1 MIWLIAITSILA
13 LGWLVLYYAKQ
24 AAKSESKAGYN
35 EDAAKEIKR
44 QADTLT
50 VVGTDA
56 DTLDSLRRKAAAKR
70 KSETSRNR

>member
-1 MIWLIAITSILA
+1 MIWAIAASTILM
-13 LGWLVLYYAKQ
+13 LGWLVLHYAKQ

-44 QADTLT
+44 QADNLS